1 MAIAGANST
10 IIEGCACANI
20 GWPTFQDGGQH
31 ETESI
36 IELVDK
42 MICYF
47 NAIVSFGTVE
57 FPILARC
64 GKKSLVYIFGIFL
77 LLHGVTQSLFA
88 QTGTGKDKDS
98 TVNEYIE
105 NYKELLTYKMSLG
118 GTEDG
123 FDILNTSHYKIR
135 SNNKTKLNAGINYR
149 WIAFSLTFAP
159 KFFNENIDN
168 KIKGETKSFGF
179 GFSSNFNHIIQKV
192 NYSRVKGYYL
202 DNTNEFDPAWKNGDA
217 YIQFPGLV
225 FRSFSGQTAYK
236 FNDNFSFNA
245 INSQTEK
252 QLKSAGTFLPSLSYQ
267 HYIVNDQTPLTG
279 QTSSQKSKTFEVVF
293 SPGYYYTFVTPS
305 NLYASA
311 GINPGIGFSRT
322 KLLTRQASGNTRT
335 IYHETVYQLETTF
348 TFGYDSRRFFTGIQI
363 MTGAHGYGQSN
374 DNNVILQEKGTGSFF
389 IGYRFNSPKK
399 LTSTMDKAEKL
410 AAEKLQE
417 LKQQIK
423 E

>member
-1 MAIAGANST
+1 MWKKKLV
-10 IIEGCACANI
+10 C
-20 GWPTFQDGGQH
+20 TF
-31 ETESI
+31 
-36 IELVDK
+36 V
-42 MICYF
+42 
-47 NAIVSFGTVE
+47 
-57 FPILARC
+57 
-64 GKKSLVYIFGIFL
+64 IFL
-77 LLHGVTQSLFA
+77 FLHGATLSSFA
-88 QTGTGKDKDS
+88 QTDAGTYKDS
-98 TVNEYIE
+98 IVNEYVE

-118 GTEDG
+118 SREDG
-123 FDILNTSHYKIR
+123 FDIVNTSRYKIK

-149 WIAFSLTFAP
+149 WLAFSLTFAP
-159 KFFNENIDN
+159 KFFSENIDN

-202 DNTNEFDPAWKNGDA
+202 DNTNEFDATWKNGDP

-225 FRSFSGQTAYK
+225 YRSFSGQTAYK
-236 FNDNFSFNA
+236 FNNNFSFNA

-267 HYIVNDQTPLTG
+267 HYVVNDQKPLTG
-279 QTSSQKSKTFEVVF
+279 QNSSQKSKTFEIVF
-293 SPGYYYTFVTPS
+293 SPGYYYTFVTTS

-322 KLLTRQASGNTRT
+322 KLLTRESSGNTK
-335 IYHETVYQLETTF
+335 IKYNETVYQLETTF

-363 MTGAHGYGQSN
+363 MTGTRGYGQS
-374 DNNVILQEKGTGSFF
+374 DANNVILREKGTGSFF
-389 IGYRFNSPKK
+389 IGYRFNAPKK

-410 AAEKLQE
+410 AAKKLGE

>member
-1 MAIAGANST
+1 M
-10 IIEGCACANI
+10 
-20 GWPTFQDGGQH
+20 WQ
-31 ETESI
+31 
-36 IELVDK
+36 
-42 MICYF
+42 
-47 NAIVSFGTVE
+47 
-57 FPILARC
+57 
-64 GKKSLVYIFGIFL
+64 KKLVYIFVIFL
-77 LLHGVTQSLFA
+77 LLHGVTQSSFS
-88 QTGTGKDKDS
+88 QTDAGRDKDS

-118 GTEDG
+118 SRDDG
-123 FDILNTSHYKIR
+123 FDIMNTSHYKIR

-149 WIAFSLTFAP
+149 WLAFSLTFAP
-159 KFFNENIDN
+159 KFFSENADN

-202 DNTNEFDPAWKNGDA
+202 DNTNEFSQTWKNGDP

-225 FRSFSGQTAYK
+225 YRSFSGQTAYK

-267 HYIVNDQTPLTG
+267 HYIVNDRTPLTG
-279 QTSSQKSKTFEVVF
+279 QNSSQKSKTFEVVF
-293 SPGYYYTFVTPS
+293 SPGYYYTFVSPS
-305 NLYASA
+305 NLYASV
-311 GINPGIGFSRT
+311 GVNPGLGFSRI

-335 IYHETVYQLETTF
+335 IYHGTVYQLETTF

-363 MTGAHGYGQSN
+363 MTDARGYGQSN
-374 DNNVILQEKGTGSFF
+374 ANNVILQEKGTGSFF
-389 IGYRFNSPKK
+389 IGYRFNTPKK